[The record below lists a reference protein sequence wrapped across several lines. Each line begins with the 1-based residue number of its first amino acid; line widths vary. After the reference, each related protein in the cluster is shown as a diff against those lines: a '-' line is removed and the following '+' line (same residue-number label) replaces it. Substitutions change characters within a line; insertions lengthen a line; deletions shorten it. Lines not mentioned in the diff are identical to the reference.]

1 MLQVTSVCFHTPFD
15 HGYLGRDL
23 FSLFFFFFGFVLVL
37 IVVPLLKYLTRVLF
51 RYCEVLDKM
60 FSLGIANVL
69 QNS

>member
-1 MLQVTSVCFHTPFD
+1 MFASIHLLIMVTWDVIYFRC
-15 HGYLGRDL
+15 
-23 FSLFFFFFGFVLVL
+23 FFFFGFVLVL